1 MKDIA
6 QIHGVSVNAVS
17 LALNNKQGISNEM
30 RIKILRTAEE
40 LGYLETK
47 EKFIRTFARTNICVM
62 MQKRY
67 SQDMNFYG
75 KVLFGVVEEAKRNG
89 YDTLMNFFDDDVFE
103 IPATITQRG
112 AAGVIVIGKIRDKN
126 IEKISDTHTPM
137 VLADH
142 ASMMENIDSIITD
155 NKRGSY
161 MLVRYLLEKGFTR
174 IGFYG
179 ELGYSLSIKER
190 YWGYR
195 EALSEF
201 MAMGSKKQIEHYIDK
216 YSILEGME
224 EAVLSNNNKKIV
236 ELVKAH
242 QTLPEVYVCSN
253 DKAAISLMV
262 ALQILG
268 YKVPQDISVVGFDN
282 IDICEKVCPKLT
294 TVNVNKELMGK
305 RAVQRL
311 LYRLSHKKSLSENAV
326 IGVEMVERESV
337 GEPKKEIL
345 TQWQNLHPEGVAAQ
359 PPSAVSRS
367 S

>member
-1 MKDIA
+1 MKITMKDIA
-6 QIHGVSVNAVS
+6 QVHGISVNAVS
-17 LALNNKQGISNEM
+17 LALNNKPGISNEM

-47 EKFIRTFARTNICVM
+47 EKFLRTFARTTICVM

-75 KVLFGVVEEAKRNG
+75 RVLFGVVEEAKRNG
-89 YDTLMNFFDDDVFE
+89 YDTLMNFFDDDAFE
-103 IPATITQRG
+103 VPATIMQRR
-112 AAGVIVIGKIRDKN
+112 ATGVIVIGKIKDKN
-126 IEKISDTHTPM
+126 IEKMSITHTPI

-142 ASMMENIDSIITD
+142 ASMTENIDSIITD

-161 MLVRYLLEKGFTR
+161 MLVKYLWDKGFTK

-190 YWGYR
+190 FWGYR

-201 MAMGSKKQIEHYIDK
+201 IGFESKGHMDGYINK

-236 ELVKAH
+236 ELVKKH
-242 QTLPEVYVCSN
+242 QNLPEAFVCSN

-262 ALQILG
+262 ALQMLG
-268 YKVPQDISVVGFDN
+268 CRMPEDISIVGFDN

-311 LYRLSHKKSLSENAV
+311 LYRLEHKHGLVENAV
-326 IGVEMVERESV
+326 ISVEMVERESV
-337 GEPKKEIL
+337 GEPNRTGI
-345 TQWQNLHPEGVAAQ
+345 GM
-359 PPSAVSRS
+359 
-367 S
+367 

>member
-1 MKDIA
+1 MKVTMKDIA
-6 QIHGVSVNAVS
+6 RIHGISVNAVS

-75 KVLFGVVEEAKRNG
+75 RVLFGVVEEAKKNS
-89 YDTLMNFFDDDVFE
+89 YDTLINFFDDDAFE
-103 IPATITQRG
+103 IPLTITQRR
-112 AAGVIVIGKIRDKN
+112 AAGVIVIGKICDKN
-126 IEKISDTHTPM
+126 IEKIYDTHTPI

-142 ASMMENIDSIITD
+142 ASMTENIDSIITD

-161 MLVRYLLEKGFTR
+161 MLVKYLLEKGFTK

-190 YWGYR
+190 YWGYK
-195 EALSEF
+195 EALSESMQF
-201 MAMGSKKQIEHYIDK
+201 DSKGVLGNYIDR
-216 YSILEGME
+216 YSILKGME
-224 EAVLSNNNKKIV
+224 EAILSNNNKKIV
-236 ELVKAH
+236 ELLERH
-242 QTLPEVYVCSN
+242 QTLPEVFVCSN

-262 ALQILG
+262 ALQLLG
-268 YKVPQDISVVGFDN
+268 YKVPDDISVVGFDN

-294 TVNVNKELMGK
+294 TINVNKELMGK

-311 LYRLSHKKSLSENAV
+311 IYRLSHKKCLAENAV
-326 IGVEMVERESV
+326 ISVEMVERESV
-337 GEPKKEIL
+337 GEPNMSGIE
-345 TQWQNLHPEGVAAQ
+345 T
-359 PPSAVSRS
+359 
-367 S
+367 

>member
-1 MKDIA
+1 MKVTMKDIA
-6 QIHGVSVNAVS
+6 RIHGISVNAVS

-47 EKFIRTFARTNICVM
+47 EKFVRTFARTNICVM

-75 KVLFGVVEEAKRNG
+75 RVLFGVVEEAKKNS
-89 YDTLMNFFDDDVFE
+89 YDTLINFFDDDDFE
-103 IPATITQRG
+103 IPSTISQRR

-126 IEKISDTHTPM
+126 IKKIYSTNTPI

-142 ASMMENIDSIITD
+142 ASMTENIDSIITD

-161 MLVRYLLEKGFTR
+161 MLVKYLLEKGFTK

-190 YWGYR
+190 YWGYK
-195 EALSEF
+195 EALSESMKF
-201 MAMGSKKQIEHYIDK
+201 DSKGALGNYIDK

-224 EAVLSNNNKKIV
+224 EAILSNNNKKIV
-236 ELVKAH
+236 ELLEGH
-242 QTLPEVYVCSN
+242 QTLPEVFVCSN
-253 DKAAISLMV
+253 DRAAISLMV
-262 ALQILG
+262 ALQLLG
-268 YKVPQDISVVGFDN
+268 YKVPDDISVVGFDN

-294 TVNVNKELMGK
+294 TINVNKELMGK

-311 LYRLSHKKSLSENAV
+311 LYRLSRKKCLAENAV
-326 IGVEMVERESV
+326 ISVEMVERESV
-337 GEPKKEIL
+337 GKPNMSDVE
-345 TQWQNLHPEGVAAQ
+345 TWF
-359 PPSAVSRS
+359 
-367 S
+367 

>member
-1 MKDIA
+1 MKVTMKDIA

-47 EKFIRTFARTNICVM
+47 EKFLKTFARTNICVM

-75 KVLFGVVEEAKRNG
+75 KVLYGVVEEAKKNG
-89 YDTLMNFFDDDVFE
+89 YDTLMNFFDDDAFE
-103 IPATITQRG
+103 VPKTITQRG
-112 AAGVIVIGKIRDKN
+112 ATGIIVIGKIRDKN
-126 IEKISDTHTPM
+126 IKKICNTHTPV

-142 ASMMENIDSIITD
+142 ASMIENTDSIITD

-161 MLVRYLLEKGFTR
+161 MLVKYLLEKGFTK

-190 YWGYR
+190 YWGYK
-195 EALSEF
+195 EAMSEF
-201 MAMGSKKQIEHYIDK
+201 MRNVSREQIERYVDK
-216 YSILEGME
+216 YSILEGIE
-224 EAVLSNNNKKIV
+224 EAVLANNNKEII
-236 ELVKAH
+236 ELVKKH
-242 QTLPEVYVCSN
+242 PILPEVFVCSN

-268 YKVPQDISVVGFDN
+268 YKVPDDISVAGFDN

-294 TVNVNKELMGK
+294 TINVNKELMGK

-311 LYRLSHKKSLSENAV
+311 LYRLSHKKSLPENAV
-326 IGVEMVERESV
+326 IGVEMIERESV
-337 GEPKKEIL
+337 GFPN
-345 TQWQNLHPEGVAAQ
+345 TMCAG
-359 PPSAVSRS
+359 SF
-367 S
+367 